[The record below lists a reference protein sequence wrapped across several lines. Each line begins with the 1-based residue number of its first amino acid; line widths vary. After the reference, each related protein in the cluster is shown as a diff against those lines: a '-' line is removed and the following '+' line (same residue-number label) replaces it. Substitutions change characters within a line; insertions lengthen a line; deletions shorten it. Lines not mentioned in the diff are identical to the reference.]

1 MELNIDGFLEYQDE
15 DKQICKIN
23 VFDDGNQ
30 DLKNSY
36 ENIWLIIGTN
46 NRGKIRLQNIID
58 NEVILSSISAWKVEL
73 LDLY

>member
-23 VFDDGNQ
+23 VFDDGNP
-30 DLKNSY
+30 DLKDIY

>member
-30 DLKNSY
+30 DLKDIH

-46 NRGKIRLQNIID
+46 NRGKIRLQNFID
-58 NEVILSSISAWKVEL
+58 NQVILSSISPWKVEL